1 MRFGGPIIGGV
12 SDPDQWIATLR
23 RRGYSAAYCPVA
35 TGADSQ
41 LVRAYAAAAAAADI
55 VIAEVGA
62 FGHNMISPDDEVRR
76 AAVAH
81 CEEHLALADE
91 IGARCCVNVA
101 GSRQRLRGPHPE
113 NFSRGTFDLTVETV
127 RHVIDA
133 VKPRRA
139 FYALETMPW
148 IVPDSA
154 DSYVE
159 LIHAVDRPQFGV
171 HLDPVNLVC
180 SPRRFYGNADLIRE
194 CFAKLGPY
202 VRSCHAK
209 DTAMGNGLTTHLD
222 EVRPGLG
229 GLDYGVYLRE
239 LDRLEADTPLMMEH
253 LKTDEEYALA
263 AEFIRSAAVGAGVQ
277 IR

>member
-1 MRFGGPIIGGV
+1 
-12 SDPDQWIATLR
+12 
-23 RRGYSAAYCPVA
+23 
-35 TGADSQ
+35 
-41 LVRAYAAAAAAADI
+41 
-55 VIAEVGA
+55 
-62 FGHNMISPDDEVRR
+62 
-76 AAVAH
+76 
-81 CEEHLALADE
+81 
-91 IGARCCVNVA
+91 
-101 GSRQRLRGPHPE
+101 
-113 NFSRGTFDLTVETV
+113 
-127 RHVIDA
+127 
-133 VKPRRA
+133 
-139 FYALETMPW
+139 
-148 IVPDSA
+148 
-154 DSYVE
+154 
-159 LIHAVDRPQFGV
+159 
-171 HLDPVNLVC
+171 VNLVC